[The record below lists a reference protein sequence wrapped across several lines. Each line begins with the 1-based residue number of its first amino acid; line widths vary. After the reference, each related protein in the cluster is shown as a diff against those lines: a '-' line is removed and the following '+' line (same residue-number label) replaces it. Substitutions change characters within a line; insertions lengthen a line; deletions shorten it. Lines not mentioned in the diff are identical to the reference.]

1 VVEKLSLKIATTVI
15 FMQKQY

>member
-1 VVEKLSLKIATTVI
+1 VVEKLSLKIATTGI